1 MTRVFVAGATGAI
14 GRRLVP
20 QLVDR
25 GYEVFAMARTPAK
38 IDSLREAGAQ
48 PVIGD
53 GLDRASTMQA
63 VMGAEPEVVIN
74 EMTALTGVMNLRH
87 FDKQFALTNRLRTEG
102 NDNLIEAARA
112 AGARRFIAQS
122 FGNWYAPEGA
132 ALKTEE
138 DPLDS
143 DPPASQRRSLSALR
157 HLERAVLGADGLEG
171 LALRY
176 TGLYGP
182 GTAWAEDGE
191 IVRLVR
197 KRQFPM
203 IGDGL
208 GIWSFV
214 HVDDAASATVAAVG
228 RGDPGVYN
236 VADDDPAPTAEWLP
250 ELARIV
256 GAPEPRHVPVWLGRL
271 LGGEAVASMFTRI
284 RGAANDK
291 AKRELGWRPRY
302 ASWRDG
308 FRYGLSDPLPTS
320 PGGEPEGWR
329 PAASK

>member
-20 QLVDR
+20 QLADR
-25 GYEVFAMARTPAK
+25 GYEVFAMTRTRAK
-38 IDSLREAGAQ
+38 TDSLREAGAH

-53 GLDRASTMQA
+53 GLDRVSTMQA

-87 FDKQFALTNRLRTEG
+87 FDRQFARTNRLRTEG
-102 NDNLIEAARA
+102 TDNLLEAARA
-112 AGARRFIAQS
+112 AGARRFVAQS
-122 FGNWYAPEGA
+122 FGNWYAPGGPPV
-132 ALKTEE
+132 KTEE

-143 DPPASQRRSLSALR
+143 DPPASQRESLSAIR
-157 HLERAVLGADGLEG
+157 HLERAVLGADDLEG
-171 LALRY
+171 VVLRY
-176 TGLYGP
+176 TSLYGP
-182 GTAWAEDGE
+182 GTALADDGE

-197 KRQFPM
+197 KRQFPL

-214 HVDDAASATVAAVG
+214 HVDDAAGATVAAVE
-228 RGDPGVYN
+228 RGEPGIYN
-236 VADDDPAPTAEWLP
+236 VADDEPAPTAEWLP

-256 GAPEPRHVPVWLGRL
+256 GAPSPRHVPVWLGRL

-291 AKRELGWRPRY
+291 AKRDLGWAPRY
-302 ASWRDG
+302 ASWREG
-308 FRYGLSDPLPTS
+308 FRDGLSAHPSSSQAEALP
-320 PGGEPEGWR
+320 R
-329 PAASK
+329 L